1 MAVISRAPG
10 RVCLFGDH
18 QDYLGLPIIACAI
31 DRYVTLKSVANDEG
45 IFKITMP
52 DLGERFELRF
62 PKQVR
67 DKSQESILT
76 THTVH
81 LINTLKVVS
90 RYGCSPNVGYDIE
103 ITSDVPINA
112 GLSSSSAVVVAWLQ
126 WLLHTFG
133 CDREVTPEFIG
144 QLAYEAE
151 VLETGGSGG
160 KMDQYTSAIGNI
172 IYLETDG
179 DGTFTPFDIAMSGLI
194 IAQSGIPKDTEGLL
208 GDLKG
213 KQISALEKA
222 KTLQPNF
229 DKKTATLE
237 DYKLFKAS
245 FSAEERPFLYAAIE
259 NHQIT
264 QRALVRFRKSGKNN
278 TPLDLKIIGQL
289 MTEHHLVLKNK
300 LKITVPRVDA
310 MINAALEAGAYG
322 AKIVGSG
329 GGGSICALAP
339 KGKEDQV
346 IQALLKAGAVTASQ
360 VNVSK
365 GTHII

>member
-10 RVCLFGDH
+10 RICLFGDH

-62 PKQVR
+62 RENIPT
-67 DKSQESILT
+67 S
-76 THTVH
+76 HTVH
-81 LINTLKVVS
+81 LINTLRVVS

-112 GLSSSSAVVVAWLQ
+112 GLSSSSAVVVAWVQ

-172 IYLETDG
+172 IYLETDDIG
-179 DGTFTPFDIAMSGLI
+179 AFTPFDIAMSGLI

-213 KQISALEKA
+213 KQVSALEKA
-222 KTLQPNF
+222 KTLHPNF
-229 DKKTATLE
+229 NKKTATLK
-237 DYKLFKAS
+237 DYENLKDS
-245 FSAEERPFLYAAIE
+245 FSAEEQPFLYAAIE
-259 NHQIT
+259 NHHIT
-264 QRALVRFRKSGKNN
+264 QRALVRFRESGKNN
-278 TPLDLKIIGQL
+278 TPLDLKIIGEL
-289 MTEHHLVLKNK
+289 MTEHHLVLNNK
-300 LKITVPRVDA
+300 LKITVPRIDA
-310 MINAALEAGAYG
+310 MIDAALGAGAYG

-339 KGKEDQV
+339 EEKEKQV
-346 IQALLKAGAVTASQ
+346 IEAILKAGAVSASA
-360 VNVSK
+360 VNVSQ
-365 GTHII
+365 GTHSI